1 MPAWSP
7 AIANAF
13 IRMAAAEGKAFDQ
26 MHLQE
31 LVYIAQ
37 GWCLALTGQPLTGD
51 RPEAFEHGPEY
62 RRLAH
67 ALVNCGVDPVR
78 AEIGAAGTGC
88 KGPKTDAV
96 LIDGNDLGTEERAIL
111 AKVYAEYGGR
121 RTAQLTAL
129 TRAPG
134 TPWAK
139 VYADGVGSGRD
150 IGHDLIRSQFAM
162 IADAFHAE

>member
-7 AIANAF
+7 AIANVF

-26 MHLQE
+26 MQLQE
-31 LVYIAQ
+31 LVYIAH

-51 RPEAFEHGPEY
+51 RPEAHEHGPEY
-62 RRLAH
+62 RRLAD

-78 AEIGAAGTGC
+78 TEISAEGTHG

-96 LIDGNDLGTEERAIL
+96 LLDDAALVTDECAIL
-111 AKVYAEYGGR
+111 AKVYTEYGVR
-121 RTAQLTAL
+121 KTEQLAAL

-134 TPWAK
+134 APWAE
-139 VYADGVGSGRD
+139 VYADGTGRGRD
-150 IGHDLIRSQFAM
+150 IGHDLIRSQFAV
-162 IADAFHAE
+162 IADRYHA